1 MANLNE
7 SATWETGI
15 FQIETTT
22 PALGG
27 PDGPVNTAPRQL
39 ANRTQYLKQQTDKL
53 NAIVTAAAGNAESI
67 NARLKKDEKNT
78 AMGDFNFSST
88 AGATIPHNIGNTD
101 YSVYITPSVTTGGD
115 LGDVYVDRA
124 KNSFTVYNSGGFVG
138 AGRYQIT
145 H

>member
-1 MANLNE
+1 MANLSE
-7 SATWETGI
+7 TAKWEDGI

-27 PDGPVNTAPRQL
+27 ADGPVNTAPRQL

-53 NAIVTAAAGNAESI
+53 NSAVTAAAGSAGSI
-67 NARLKKDEKNT
+67 DARFKAVEKT
-78 AMGDFNFSST
+78 SAMGDFTYNGMT
-88 AGATIPHNIGNTD
+88 GATVPHSIGHTN
-101 YSVYITPSVTTGGD
+101 YSVHVTPSKTTGGD

-124 KNSFTVYNSGGFVG
+124 KNSFTVYNSGGYTG

>member
-1 MANLNE
+1 MANLSE
-7 SATWETGI
+7 TEKWEDGI

-39 ANRTQYLKQQTDKL
+39 ANRTQYLKQQTDRL
-53 NAIVTAAAGNAESI
+53 NEAVDAAAGSAGSI
-67 NARLKKDEKNT
+67 DARFRAVEKT
-78 AMGDFNFSST
+78 SAMGDFSYNGMT
-88 AGATIPHNIGNTD
+88 GTTVPHSIGNTS
-101 YSVYITPSVTTGGD
+101 YSVYVTPSQTTGGD

-124 KNSFTVYNSGGFVG
+124 KNSFTVYNSGGY
-138 AGRYQIT
+138 ASNGRYQIT

>member
-53 NAIVTAAAGNAESI
+53 NAIVTAAAGNAESMDGKSAVLCGGQGCKLRRR
-67 NARLKKDEKNT
+67 NPYRLGGNRPAVHCLPAHARQCE
-78 AMGDFNFSST
+78 AVVG
-88 AGATIPHNIGNTD
+88 
-101 YSVYITPSVTTGGD
+101 TGGD
-115 LGDVYVDRA
+115 
-124 KNSFTVYNSGGFVG
+124 KGGFLLCRVVHVG
-138 AGRYQIT
+138 RT
-145 H
+145 RL

>member
-1 MANLNE
+1 MANLSE
-7 SATWETGI
+7 TARWEDGI
-15 FQIETTT
+15 FQIEVTT

-53 NAIVTAAAGNAESI
+53 NNAVNAAAGSAGSI
-67 NARLKKDEKNT
+67 DARFRAVEKT
-78 AMGDFNFSST
+78 SAMGDFRYSGMT
-88 AGATIPHNIGNTD
+88 GTTVPHSIGHTN
-101 YSVYITPSVTTGGD
+101 YSVYVTPSQTTGGG

-124 KNSFTVYNSGGFVG
+124 KNSFTVYNSGGYVG
-138 AGRYQIT
+138 NGRYQIT

>member
-39 ANRTQYLKQQTDKL
+39 ANRTQYLKKQTDSL
-53 NAIVTAAAGNAESI
+53 NAAVAAAAGSAGSIDCLSLGRTSGLADRGIFCCDFYPLVFYKTMGKKVSGESKGCDQLRGVHRQGS
-67 NARLKKDEKNT
+67 ACHRGSRQSQGKRKSPL
-78 AMGDFNFSST
+78 
-88 AGATIPHNIGNTD
+88 
-101 YSVYITPSVTTGGD
+101 
-115 LGDVYVDRA
+115 
-124 KNSFTVYNSGGFVG
+124 
-138 AGRYQIT
+138 
-145 H
+145 

>member
-1 MANLNE
+1 MANLSE
-7 SATWETGI
+7 TAKWEDGI

-53 NAIVTAAAGNAESI
+53 NNAVDAAAGSAGSI
-67 NARLKKDEKNT
+67 DARFRAVEKT
-78 AMGDFNFSST
+78 SAMGDFRYNGMT
-88 AGATIPHNIGNTD
+88 GATVAHSIGHTN
-101 YSVYITPSVTTGGD
+101 YSVYVTPSQTTDGD

-124 KNSFTVYNSGGFVG
+124 KNSFTVYNSGGYTG
-138 AGRYQIT
+138 NGRYQIT